1 MKMTNIHSRTNC
13 PVMGTDRCLLEETG
27 ECPVE
32 ETAKLLGKKWV
43 ILILRELL
51 AGKRRFNELL
61 RSLDGISPGVLSG
74 RLNEME
80 KMEIINRA
88 AYAEVPLRVE
98 YSLTEKGGDLKDA
111 VVSMAQWWM
120 RWK

>member
-1 MKMTNIHSRTNC
+1 MANLHGCSNC
-13 PVMGTDRCLLEETG
+13 PIMGTDKCLLEQTG

-32 ETAKLLGKKWV
+32 ETANLLGKKWV

-61 RSLDGISPGVLSG
+61 RSLKGISPGVLSN

-80 KMEIINRA
+80 KIGIINRKVH
-88 AYAEVPLRVE
+88 AEVPLRVE
-98 YSLTEKGGDLKDA
+98 YSLTEKGQDLKDA
-111 VVSMAQWWM
+111 IVCLAEWWM
-120 RWK
+120 KWK